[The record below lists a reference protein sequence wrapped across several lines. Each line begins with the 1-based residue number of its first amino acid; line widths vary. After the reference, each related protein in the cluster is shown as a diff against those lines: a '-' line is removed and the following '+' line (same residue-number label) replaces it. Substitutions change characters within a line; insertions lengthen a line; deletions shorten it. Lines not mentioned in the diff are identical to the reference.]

1 MSYSPEYGS
10 SIGTTKCELQSRV
23 WFVDRDNQV
32 VSYSPEYGSSIGT
45 TKCELQSR
53 VWFVDRDNQV

>member
-10 SIGTTKCELQSRV
+10 LIGTTKCELQSRV

-32 VSYSPEYGSSIGT
+32 FDSSVAGGLI
-45 TKCELQSR
+45 S
-53 VWFVDRDNQV
+53 